1 MTQTPYNSLTGRRLL
16 AQRLFSRGR
25 QMSNRIGKEPPMLI
39 SFPLNVAIIDD
50 DVVQTKLI
58 SGFLKDFT
66 DINIEVFNDPV
77 AAMKEIEGGKF
88 KVVITD
94 LKMDG
99 MQGDDLVRRCQE
111 IRQGIQCVVVTGT
124 DHLMSAIRCFNA
136 GAHRVLRK
144 PINKT
149 DLVTA
154 VRISVDHFK
163 AFNDT
168 VGSIKAKKAS

>member
-1 MTQTPYNSLTGRRLL
+1 MVIQ
-16 AQRLFSRGR
+16 
-25 QMSNRIGKEPPMLI
+25 
-39 SFPLNVAIIDD
+39 FPLSVAIVDD

-58 SGFLKDFT
+58 SGFLKEIT
-66 DINIEVFNDPV
+66 DIKIEVFNDPI
-77 AAMKEIEGGKF
+77 AAIKEIEAGKF
-88 KVVITD
+88 KLVITD
-94 LKMDG
+94 LKMEG

-144 PINKT
+144 PLNKA
-149 DLVTA
+149 DLTEA

-163 AFNDT
+163 AFNAT
-168 VGSIKAKKAS
+168 VSSIKAKKSA